1 MPRTPSGFIKQLN
14 NKKKQLTAL
23 YEASKQL
30 SSSIDLHVSVN
41 SSLKLLA
48 TYLDIHRIALFMF
61 EPDTKEFAIHYS
73 YGFTHEEKQKAR
85 YKLGEGITG
94 KVGKSGTPIVLPDIK
109 DEPMFMNKTG
119 KELKR
124 DAGSFIA
131 VPVKIDRKV
140 VGVLSAQRTFEED
153 VSFEEDVN
161 LLSMIA
167 ALIGQAIRLN
177 QTIEKQRHDMEQEKK
192 ELINELKSK
201 YRPENIIGISPH
213 IEEVFEIIDRVSP
226 TKATVLI
233 RGESGTGKEL
243 VARAIHFH
251 SPRAGKPFIKT
262 NCAALPD
269 TLLESELFGYEKG
282 AFTGAAETKKGR
294 FELAHE
300 GTMFL
305 DEIGEISLA
314 TQAKLLRVI
323 QEKRFE
329 RLGGTKTM
337 EVDVRIIAATNS
349 DLEEA
354 IKEKKFRED
363 LYYRLNVV
371 PIFMPA
377 LRERKEDIPL
387 LVEHFLGG
395 FNKEHG
401 KSLKLS
407 EHAMEFLINYNWPG
421 NVRELE
427 NMIER
432 AVIMTRGN
440 VINIKDIPIP
450 VVSREQGKSYSAPSK
465 QAISEHYRL
474 DSMIEDIEKSKIID
488 ALKKVNGVK
497 AKAARLLGITQRQL
511 GYKIQ
516 KYGIALEVGAT
527 INGVSRD

>member
-1 MPRTPSGFIKQLN
+1 MPKTPAGFIKQLN

-30 SSSIDLHVSVN
+30 SSSMDLHVSIN
-41 SSLKLLA
+41 SSLKLIA
-48 TYLDIHRIALFMF
+48 TYLDMPRIALFMY
-61 EPDTKEFAIHYS
+61 EPGTKEFVIRYS
-73 YGFTHEEKQKAR
+73 YGFTHEEKQKGR
-85 YKLGEGITG
+85 YKMGEGITG

-119 KELKR
+119 KEPRKETV
-124 DAGSFIA
+124 SFMA

-140 VGVLSAQRTFEED
+140 VAVLSAQRFFDED

-161 LLSMIA
+161 ILSMMA
-167 ALIGQAIRLN
+167 SLIGQAIHLN
-177 QTIEKQRHDMEQEKK
+177 RTIEKELNEMEQEKK
-192 ELINELKSK
+192 ELINELKTK

-213 IEEVFEIIDRVSP
+213 IDEVFEIIDRVSP
-226 TKATVLI
+226 TKATVIL

-251 SPRAGKPFIKT
+251 SPRAEKPFIKM

-282 AFTGAAETKKGR
+282 AFTGAVEMKKGR
-294 FELAHE
+294 FELADG

-305 DEIGEISLA
+305 DEIGEMSLA

-329 RLGGTKTM
+329 RLGGTRTT

-354 IKEKKFRED
+354 IKDKKFRED

-387 LVEHFLGG
+387 LVEHFLRR

-427 NMIER
+427 NLIER
-432 AVIMTRGN
+432 SVIMTRGI
-440 VINIKDIPIP
+440 VINIKDIPVP
-450 VVSREQGKSYSAPSK
+450 VVSGLHRESAATAPR
-465 QAISEHYRL
+465 QAAAEQYGL
-474 DSMIEDIEKSKIID
+474 DSVVEDIEKSRIIE
-488 ALKKVNGVK
+488 ALRKVSGVK

-516 KYGIALEVGAT
+516 KYNITIAVDAT
-527 INGVSRD
+527 ISRAGRD